1 MLGRSERGGKR
12 VAVFH
17 PTHYLGSSVV
27 GYVAGY
33 VWEHAGW
40 LPLMVVLAALF
51 VIAAW
56 RVRSL

>member
-1 MLGRSERGGKR
+1 
-12 VAVFH
+12 
-17 PTHYLGSSVV
+17 VV

-40 LPLMVVLAALF
+40 LPLMAVLAALF

-56 RVRSL
+56 RARSL